1 MAEAMLSTIDNPFN
15 PFDNFD
21 EWMAYDEMLAR
32 KQGRPTCCGYL
43 ARMSM
48 MSMDLSDKEL
58 EDLNEMT
65 IDEICRLNLTGT
77 FVKVLKDEEKN
88 EKEPGI

>member
-1 MAEAMLSTIDNPFN
+1 MAKAMLSTIDNPFN

-32 KQGRPTCCGYL
+32 EQGRPTCCGYL

-48 MSMDLSDKEL
+48 TSSDLSDKEL
-58 EDLNEMT
+58 EDLNEIV
-65 IDEICRLNLTGT
+65 IDEICGLNLSGT
-77 FVKVLKDEEKN
+77 FVKVLKNEGKN
-88 EKEPGI
+88 EE